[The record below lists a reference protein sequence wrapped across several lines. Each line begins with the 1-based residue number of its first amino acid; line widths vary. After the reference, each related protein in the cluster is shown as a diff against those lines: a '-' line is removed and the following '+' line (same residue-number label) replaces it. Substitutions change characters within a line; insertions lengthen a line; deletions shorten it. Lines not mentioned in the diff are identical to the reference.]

1 MRAFKPL
8 WVLALAWSVAA
19 VPTGAQAQNI
29 IFDAP
34 GLIIKK
40 PGPGLP
46 DVKPAPLAW
55 PRLDPGAALCRQ
67 EADLERLASRRL
79 GNEDGPANCRIVTV
93 PTAVTIMQ
101 RNGPGRTRVRLTD
114 AANVTGWTD
123 VWLPEKGPPANATAR
138 R

>member
-8 WVLALAWSVAA
+8 WFLALAWSVAA
-19 VPTGAQAQNI
+19 AAPAARAQNI
-29 IFDAP
+29 FFDAP

-79 GNEDGPANCRIVTV
+79 GNEDEPANCRIITV
-93 PTAVTIMQ
+93 PTAVSIMQ
-101 RNGPGRTRVRLTD
+101 RNGPGRTRVRVTD
-114 AANVTGWTD
+114 AANITGWTD